1 MDFLSFMLTNTI
13 LLLVLFSGFV
23 DAIDIFTSSQS
34 VSDGRT
40 LVSRDGI
47 FELGFF
53 SPGNSKN
60 RYLGIW
66 YKKIPVQT
74 VIWVANRSNPIND
87 TTGLLLVNRNGNLV
101 LLSRRNGVVWY
112 TNLKKG
118 VQNPVV
124 QLLDSGN
131 LVIRSENDS
140 NSETFLWQSFDYPCD
155 TLLPGMKL
163 GWDFRTG
170 LDRRL
175 SAWKN
180 SDDPSPGDL
189 TVGVELYQYPDM
201 VARKGSDE
209 YVRTGPWNGLRF
221 SGAPMLRP
229 NSIFENGFVWNE
241 QEVYQVFNVKNKS
254 LISRFML
261 NQSTYQGQHYIW
273 IEKARSW
280 MMITYIP
287 RDICDNYD
295 RCGPYGSCVSTEV
308 PPCQCLKGFKPKSS
322 QNLYTMDLNPGC
334 ERSKPLNC
342 QKGDGFVKYF
352 GLKVPDTT
360 NSRINRSMSL
370 KECRARCL
378 QNCSCMAYTHI
389 DIRGEGSGCALW
401 FGDLIDIKLV
411 QDGGQDLY
419 IRMSSSE
426 VEPKG
431 YNKIKIAIIIPI
443 AIFIVAGVLLV
454 SCYICRS
461 RASLKGGRENHVI
474 NDRSIEGQREDS
486 EVQLFDLGLIAKA
499 TNDFSIE
506 NKLGQGGFGP
516 VYRGT
521 LVDGQEIAVKRLSRS
536 SGQGLT
542 EFKNEVALI
551 AKLQHRNLVKLLGWC
566 IQGEEKMLV
575 YEYMPN
581 KSLDF
586 FIFEKTRSKLLDWPQ
601 RFNIICGVARGLVYL
616 HQDSRL
622 RIIHRDLKASNV
634 LLDNEMNPKISDF
647 GMARTFGGDQSEGNT
662 NRVVGTYGYMAPEY
676 AIDGQF
682 SVKSDVFSFGILM
695 LEIISGKKNR
705 GFYNPGHGLNLIG
718 HAWDLWKEGKPLQ
731 LIDPLLKE
739 SCNILE
745 VIRGIHIGL
754 LCVQQHPEDRPSMP
768 SVVLM
773 LGSDTA
779 LIQPKQPGFL
789 LERKSPETDS
799 SSSKLES
806 SSTNDISMST
816 LQGR

>member
-1 MDFLSFMLTNTI
+1 MTKLLCKGFQGDLKASFA
-13 LLLVLFSGFV
+13 
-23 DAIDIFTSSQS
+23 DAIDIFTSYQS

-40 LVSRDGI
+40 LVSREGI

-53 SPGNSKN
+53 SPGSSRN

-66 YKKIPVQT
+66 YKKIPVQS
-74 VIWVANRSNPIND
+74 VIWVANRNNPIHD
-87 TTGLLLVNRNGNLV
+87 TTGLLIINRKGNLV

-112 TNLKKG
+112 TDIKKG
-118 VQNPVV
+118 AQNPVV

-131 LVIRSENDS
+131 LVMRSENES

-163 GWDFRTG
+163 GWDLRTG

-180 SDDPSPGDL
+180 SDDPSPGDF
-189 TVGVELYQYPDM
+189 TVGVELYQYPDI
-201 VARKGSDE
+201 VARKGSNE

-221 SGAPMLRP
+221 SGSPILRP
-229 NSIFENGFVWNE
+229 NSIFENDFVWNE
-241 QEVYQVFNVKNKS
+241 QEVYQVYNVKNKS
-254 LISRFML
+254 LISRYML
-261 NQSTYQGQHYIW
+261 NQNTYQGQHYIW

-287 RDICDNYD
+287 RDICDSYD
-295 RCGPYGSCVSTEV
+295 RCGPYGICVSTEV
-308 PPCQCLKGFKPKSS
+308 PPCQCLKRFKPKSS

-342 QKGDGFVKYF
+342 QKGDGFIKYF
-352 GLKVPDTT
+352 GLKVPDTA
-360 NSRINRSMSL
+360 NSWVNRSMSF
-370 KECRARCL
+370 KECRARCF
-378 QNCSCMAYTHI
+378 QNCSCMAYTPT

-401 FGDLIDIKLV
+401 FGHLIDIKLV

-419 IRMSSSE
+419 IRMSASE

-431 YNKIKIAIIIPI
+431 HNKMKIAVIVPI
-443 AIFIVAGVLLV
+443 AIFIVAGLLFV

-461 RASLKGGRENHVI
+461 RASLKGFRENHVI
-474 NDRSIEGQREDS
+474 TDRSIEGQGEDS
-486 EVQLFDLGLIAKA
+486 EVQLFDLALIANA
-499 TNDFSIE
+499 TNDFSTE

-521 LVDGQEIAVKRLSRS
+521 LADGQEIAVKRLSKS

-551 AKLQHRNLVKLLGWC
+551 AKLQHRNLVKLLGCC

-586 FIFEKTRSKLLDWPQ
+586 FIFEKTRSKLLDWPK

-634 LLDNEMNPKISDF
+634 LLDIEMNPKISDF
-647 GMARTFGGDQSEGNT
+647 GMARTFGGDQFEGNT

-682 SVKSDVFSFGILM
+682 SVKSDVFSFGILV

-718 HAWDLWKEGKPLQ
+718 HAWELWKEGKPLE

-739 SCNILE
+739 SCNISE

-754 LCVQQHPEDRPSMP
+754 LCVQQHPEDRPSMS

-773 LGSDTA
+773 LGSDTE
-779 LIQPKQPGFL
+779 LIQPKQPNFL
-789 LERKSPETDS
+789 IERKLPETDS

-806 SSTNDISMST
+806 SSTNDISMSILT
-816 LQGR
+816 GR